1 MRLDDHVVLIT
12 GAGSGIGAAGAK
24 HFASR
29 GARVCLV
36 DLQEDGIQE
45 QAEKLRQ
52 LEGDVGEVMT
62 QTANVL
68 NEDEIEA
75 AIEAT
80 VAEWGQLD
88 VTWANAGIGG
98 MNAPVDKIK
107 AEEWDEVLEVNL
119 RGTFLTIKHAVKHMK
134 ERRSGSIIVTSS
146 TSGNRTFTDIGASPY
161 SVSKA
166 AQVSLVKCLA
176 VELAD
181 HGIRINAICPGKTDT
196 ALGESDESRAEE
208 ELTEPLEHPEG
219 NMPLEDDDELDPDDV
234 ALAAIFL
241 TIASAVT
248 ATEIYADGGQG
259 LVT

>member
-24 HFASR
+24 QFASR

-36 DLQEDGIQE
+36 DIQEDGIQE
-45 QAEKLRQ
+45 QAEKIRQ
-52 LEGDVGEVMT
+52 LGDDVGEVMT
-62 QTANVL
+62 RTANVR
-68 NEDEIEA
+68 NEDEIAA
-75 AIEAT
+75 AIDDT

-88 VTWANAGIGG
+88 VAWANAGIGG
-98 MNAPVDKIK
+98 MNAPIDRIK
-107 AEEWDEVLEVNL
+107 ADEWDEVLEINL

-134 ERRSGSIIVTSS
+134 ERNSGSIIVTSS

-161 SVSKA
+161 AVSKA
-166 AQVSLVKCLA
+166 AQVSLVKCIA

-196 ALGESDESRAEE
+196 KLGESDEGRALD

-219 NMPLEDDDELDPDDV
+219 DMPTEEDDELDPEDV
-234 ALAAIFL
+234 ALGAIFL